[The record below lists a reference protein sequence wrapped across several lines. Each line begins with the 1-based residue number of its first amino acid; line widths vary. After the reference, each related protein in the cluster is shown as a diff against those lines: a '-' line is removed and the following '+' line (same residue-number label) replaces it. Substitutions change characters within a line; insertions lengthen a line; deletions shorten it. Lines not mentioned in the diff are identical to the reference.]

1 MRSHSFPVPIAT
13 AMAASVLML
22 AACGSQVSPEEVR
35 AANMGTGTSV
45 AGPGAQPA
53 GEAPSGDAAGAA
65 SSGGMAGGSTGGGA
79 SGAGSGAT
87 DGANGA
93 AAGSGGGSGKA
104 ALGTGQNAASGT
116 TKAASC
122 AGLKNQTGVTDK
134 EIVLANA
141 SDISGPVPGLFEA
154 AQQGAKA
161 YVAYFNA
168 TSDLCGRKLK
178 LLALDTRS
186 DAGGD
191 QQAYAKA
198 CEESFA
204 AVGST
209 SAFDSGGA
217 ATAEK
222 CGLPDLR
229 AIAITP
235 ERSAC
240 STCFGT
246 QSVNPGLVPNAV
258 LDYFHR
264 THQAATQKAAF
275 LHLNAGGSPTLSKS
289 RAEAARKRG
298 YHVVYESGI
307 DVSEF
312 NYAPYVQTMK
322 ERGVRFVDFLG
333 AYPQAVRLAEAM
345 QQQGF
350 KPEVFELHQPM
361 YDSRY
366 IETGGQA
373 VEGSRVFINTA
384 MFEEAESNR
393 EMQLYEQWLQQVKPG
408 AKPTPFGVYAWS
420 ATRLFVERSI
430 ALGGRLSRSGLVDS
444 VRKVHGWDG
453 NGIHAPQDP
462 GGKRTGECQS
472 VVRVHNGAWV
482 KESPGKFLCSG
493 LTDTGI
499 GG

>member
-1 MRSHSFPVPIAT
+1 VHSHTFPLPA
-13 AMAASVLML
+13 AMVVASSVLML
-22 AACGSQVSPEEVR
+22 AACGSQLSPEEVR
-35 AANMGTGTSV
+35 TAN
-45 AGPGAQPA
+45 
-53 GEAPSGDAAGAA
+53 AGAGIA
-65 SSGGMAGGSTGGGA
+65 
-79 SGAGSGAT
+79 
-87 DGANGA
+87 A
-93 AAGSGGGSGKA
+93 AAGDAQAPGGPATSGPVAPGQSGGGSGASGGTEGSTGGSA
-104 ALGTGQNAASGT
+104 ANAPATSGGSGAAGGGAGTGAGSAVGT
-116 TKAASC
+116 TKAGNC
-122 AGLKNQTGVTDK
+122 AGLKNQTGITDK
-134 EIVLANA
+134 EIVIANA

-154 AQQGAKA
+154 AQEGVKA

-168 TSDLCGRKLK
+168 TQSLCGRKLR

-198 CEESFA
+198 CEQAFA

-222 CGLPDLR
+222 CGLPDIR

-235 ERSAC
+235 ERGAC

-246 QSVNPGLVPNAV
+246 QSVNPSLVPNAV

-264 THQAATQKAAF
+264 TERAATQKAAF

-289 RAEAARKRG
+289 RAEAARRRG
-298 YHVVYESGI
+298 FRVVYEAGI

-312 NYAPYVQTMK
+312 NYSPYVQQMK
-322 ERGVRFVDFLG
+322 QRGVRFVDFLG
-333 AYPQAVRLAEAM
+333 AYPQAVRLAQAM

-350 KPEVFELHQPM
+350 KPDVFELHQPM

-366 IETGGQA
+366 IQEGGQA

-384 MFEEAESNR
+384 MFEEASSNP
-393 EMQLYEQWLQQVKPG
+393 EMRLYEQWLQQVKPG

-420 ATRLFVERSI
+420 ATRLFVEQST
-430 ALGGRLSRSGLVDS
+430 ALGGRLSRSQLVAAM
-444 VRKVHGWDG
+444 RKVHSWTG

-472 VVRVHNGAWV
+472 IVRVEHGRWV
-482 KESPGKFLCSG
+482 KESPGKFMCSG
-493 LTDTGI
+493 LTNTGI